1 MFPHQDNKS
10 EKTKKIEELYYEEKK
25 KTWKNEIEY
34 VYSKIGKVCNIGKV
48 YDAFK
53 SDGDAFLFICTI
65 IIPEDIK
72 QRTPKVIKTYF
83 FGKSIPYLEPITKEA
98 GDIGKLRD
106 NWKKLETEL
115 KDLNK
120 IMKRGRYFCRWLHRD
135 KPILPK
141 DLNEIRERGKDIYRW
156 LLGAKPILP
165 NNLSNARS
173 GMGGIWIFCAAKEV
187 EPIWEWL
194 CPETN
199 DGEFLGDEFCI
210 VRIHD
215 DCKIED
221 NCQVGKELIILGDKT
236 RMDSPHT
243 QLESVCKQVNKSTVL
258 VDKFNKHP
266 LGETTSPESIRN
278 RVICNMTDIDDTTVN
293 TFFEETIYKK
303 SNILLSH
310 PCRQLLYS
318 NQSPIIWVDSRFDI
332 PKEQAMYFVK
342 CFCEVLGEH
351 SINPEKVRVAK
362 IVTETRE
369 KMKNGSNIH
378 GLWRLAFVVNGNPK
392 TTLT

>member
-1 MFPHQDNKS
+1 MFSHQDNES
-10 EKTKKIEELYYEEKK
+10 EKAKKIEELHYEEKK
-25 KTWKNEIEY
+25 KTWKNEINDHY
-34 VYSKIGKVCNIGKV
+34 PNIWEV

-53 SDGDAFLFICTI
+53 SDRDAFLFICTI
-65 IIPEDIK
+65 IIPEDII
-72 QRTPKVIKTYF
+72 QSTPKVIKTYF

-106 NWKKLETEL
+106 NWKNLETEL

-120 IMKRGRYFCRWLHRD
+120 IRQRGRYSCRWLHRD

-141 DLNEIRERGKDIYRW
+141 DLNKIREHGRDFYTW
-156 LLGAKPILP
+156 LLGEKSILP

-173 GMGGIWIFCAAKEV
+173 EMGGIWIFCAANEV
-187 EPIWEWL
+187 EPIWEWI
-194 CPETN
+194 CPKTN
-199 DGEFLGDEFCI
+199 DGEFWGDEFCI

-215 DCKIED
+215 DCNIVE
-221 NCQVGKELIILGDKT
+221 NCQVKKELIILGEGGS
-236 RMDSPHT
+236 RHSPHK
-243 QLESVCKQVNKSTVL
+243 QLGSMCKNKVSNSIVFVNKNTAL
-258 VDKFNKHP
+258 P
-266 LGETTSPESIRN
+266 LGKTSPESIRN
-278 RVICNMTDIDDTTVN
+278 CVICNMIEIDATVK
-293 TFFEETIYKK
+293 TIFEGNIFNN
-303 SNILLSH
+303 NILLLH
-310 PCRQLLYS
+310 PCRQMLS
-318 NQSPIIWVDSRFDI
+318 KQSPIMWVDSRFDI

-351 SINPEKVRVAK
+351 SINSEKVRVAK

-369 KMKNGSNIH
+369 KMKNGSNIS